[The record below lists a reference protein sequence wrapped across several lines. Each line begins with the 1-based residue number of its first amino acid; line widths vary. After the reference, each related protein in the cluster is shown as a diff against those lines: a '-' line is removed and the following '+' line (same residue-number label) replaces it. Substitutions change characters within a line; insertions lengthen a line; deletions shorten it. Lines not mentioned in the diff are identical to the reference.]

1 MLLRGVGDPYECV
14 RRNLGPP
21 SRMGQ
26 EGPRPFAPR
35 MAPWWTVRRKNWDR
49 AGRRHW
55 NKRAR
60 LGSRDSRIVR
70 RYFEQDLLPA
80 QTLPHSGAAIVAL
93 AVVIVAAAVLSLRI

>member
-1 MLLRGVGDPYECV
+1 
-14 RRNLGPP
+14 
-21 SRMGQ
+21 
-26 EGPRPFAPR
+26 
-35 MAPWWTVRRKNWDR
+35 
-49 AGRRHW
+49 
-55 NKRAR
+55 